1 MSMSFLL
8 LFHLL
13 LLVSCCI
20 SSFASGATLLE
31 EEVQVMKD
39 IAKTLG
45 KKDWDFS
52 IDPCSGQSN
61 WTSSVQVNGFE
72 NAVTC
77 NCSFA
82 NATICHVVSM
92 YVSNLLMSIYC
103 VFDEDIFTL

>member
-1 MSMSFLL
+1 MSLAL
-8 LFHLL
+8 LFHLFL
-13 LLVSCCI
+13 LAFCFII

-52 IDPCSGQSN
+52 KDPCSGESN
-61 WTSSVQVNGFE
+61 WTSSVQVSGSE

-82 NATICHVVSM
+82 NATVCHIVSM
-92 YVSNLLMSIYC
+92 
-103 VFDEDIFTL
+103 